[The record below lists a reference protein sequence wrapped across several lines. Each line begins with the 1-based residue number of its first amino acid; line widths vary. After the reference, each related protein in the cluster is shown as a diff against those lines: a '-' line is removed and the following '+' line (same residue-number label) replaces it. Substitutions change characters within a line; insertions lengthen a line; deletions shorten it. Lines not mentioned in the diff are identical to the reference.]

1 VIILGWRISTP
12 LTDLLFHNEPRERLL
27 MIASRTIVLLILQS
41 MLFGCTSTSKSKVVR
56 VAEPVL
62 SSTMNCE
69 ELVDY
74 LNAQNNGLHGWR
86 CMDTLVHVST
96 PELPLPQNLKGTLS
110 CSEPKNFR
118 LTADNFVGMADFGSN
133 SEICWAYSKP
143 GQPAVMTWDHA
154 DSHLLEYVPGNFP
167 RLDPEWLMVILG
179 IQPLDAR
186 DFQMHKPPAGSRE
199 LWLVAIEESAS
210 GQSVRRVIKVDTMRG
225 LAREHALIDHNGE
238 HLLRAQLS
246 NHRTCGGHV
255 LPHTVKISF
264 PPQKT
269 ELTLNFKTIEPN
281 CRMTDGLW
289 TPPGGDRI
297 AQIDLGDYVRQ
308 THGDIPPKSHRQ
320 GSVSAEFA
328 SEPRMLDA
336 KPQQKRNTPVEPDF
350 DLHPLSNESIFSGE
364 DSSDGRFFVEEE
376 SDEFDPGFQNSIE
389 GESDDPVSDSRAP
402 IHKAGFLEE
411 PDFDTAVP
419 TRTKPR
425 WFGRSFNR

>member
-1 VIILGWRISTP
+1 MIS
-12 LTDLLFHNEPRERLL
+12 
-27 MIASRTIVLLILQS
+27 SRTIVLLIVQAT
-41 MLFGCTSTSKSKVVR
+41 LFGCVTPGKPKVVR
-56 VAEPVL
+56 SIEPVL
-62 SSTMNCE
+62 SNAMCCE

-74 LNAQNNGLHGWR
+74 LNSQNNGLHGWR
-86 CMDTLVHVST
+86 CMETQVHVSM
-96 PELPLPQNLKGTLS
+96 PGIPLPQNLKGSLS

-118 LTADNFVGMADFGSN
+118 LTADNFVAMADFGSN
-133 SEICWAYSKP
+133 DEICWAYSKP
-143 GQPAVMTWDHA
+143 GEPAVMTWDHE

-186 DFQMHKPPAGSRE
+186 EFQLQKPPAGSRE

-210 GQSVRRVIKVDTMRG
+210 GQPIRRVIKVDTLRG
-225 LAREHALIDHNGE
+225 FVREHALIDHNGA

-281 CRMTDGLW
+281 CRIADGLW

-308 THGDIPPKSHRQ
+308 MHGDIPRKRNQRASEF
-320 GSVSAEFA
+320 AEFE
-328 SEPRMLDA
+328 SDEQMFDGT
-336 KPQQKRNTPVEPDF
+336 PQRKRSNSSEPDF
-350 DLHPLSNESIFSGE
+350 DANPLSSESLFPD
-364 DSSDGRFFVEEE
+364 DSSAGRFFVEKDP
-376 SDEFDPGFQNSIE
+376 DEFDPAFQNSIE
-389 GESDDPVSDSRAP
+389 SESDEPVFDSRAP

-411 PDFDTAVP
+411 PDFDTVAP
-419 TRTKPR
+419 TKPKSR
-425 WFGRSFNR
+425 WSGININR

>member
-1 VIILGWRISTP
+1 MLS
-12 LTDLLFHNEPRERLL
+12 
-27 MIASRTIVLLILQS
+27 SRTIVLLILQAA
-41 MLFGCTSTSKSKVVR
+41 LFGCVTSGKPR
-56 VAEPVL
+56 VMPSVEPVL
-62 SSTMNCE
+62 SSTMSCE

-74 LNAQNNGLHGWR
+74 LNSQNKGLHGWR
-86 CMDTLVHVST
+86 CMETQVHVSM
-96 PELPLPQNLKGTLS
+96 PGIPLPQNLKGSLS

-118 LTADNFVGMADFGSN
+118 LTAENFVAMADFGSN
-133 SEICWAYSKP
+133 EDICWAYSKP
-143 GQPAVMTWDHA
+143 GEPAVMTWDHE

-186 DFQMHKPPAGSRE
+186 EFKLQKPPAGSRE

-210 GQSVRRVIKVDTMRG
+210 GQSIRRVIKVDTLRG
-225 LAREHALIDHNGE
+225 FAREHALIDHNGT

-269 ELTLNFKTIEPN
+269 ELTLNFKAIEPN
-281 CRMTDGLW
+281 CRIADGVW

-297 AQIDLGDYVRQ
+297 AKIDLGDYVRQ
-308 THGDIPPKSHRQ
+308 THGDIPPKSHRR
-320 GSVSAEFA
+320 GSESAEF
-328 SEPRMLDA
+328 ETELRMLDA
-336 KPQQKRNTPVEPDF
+336 KQQQKRNDGVEPDF
-350 DLHPLSNESIFSGE
+350 DLNPLSNESLVAGE
-364 DSSDGRFFVEEE
+364 DTSDGRFFVEEE
-376 SDEFDPGFQNSIE
+376 SEEFEPDFQKTVN
-389 GESDDPVSDSRAP
+389 GESDDAVFDSRAP

-419 TRTKPR
+419 TRTRPR
-425 WFGRSFNR
+425 GFGRSFNR